1 MSTAPCAQKQFLLR
15 KNLIL
20 LIFLC
25 LLIGCKQSTSSKQG
39 ATQGDLPE
47 ESESISSC
55 QLLSENE
62 WSTVLGEVTYG
73 PDETNRGNNFSMC
86 SVSGIN
92 GSVLVMIRQP
102 EKINHSSAEQ
112 LVNNLTKSAKENPEM
127 VEMKA
132 TEYHAITDMEV
143 PAAYVNIGEIIVW
156 LECYKNDTYLRVQG
170 PNLEK
175 TKAIAILALTKL

>member
-1 MSTAPCAQKQFLLR
+1 MSIALCTQNQFLLR
-15 KNLIL
+15 KNLVL
-20 LIFLC
+20 LIFLS
-25 LLIGCKQSTSSKQG
+25 LLSGCKQSTSSKQA

-86 SVSGIN
+86 SVSGVN
-92 GSVLVMIRQP
+92 GSVLVMIRHP
-102 EKINHSSAEQ
+102 EKTNHSSAEE

-127 VEMKA
+127 VQMKA
-132 TEYHAITDMEV
+132 TEYHALTDMDV

-175 TKAIAILALTKL
+175 TKAIAILALAKL